1 MLYAMEGHNTVSM
14 EKGGVFV
21 NMWVLILLLFVFVLA
36 LLVISILMSNIEIK
50 LLIHKSGR
58 YERIWIGVR
67 VWHGIIRWRYEIKSI
82 QFKGMEEGFNLGVQ
96 HKDNFGTGHAGSYQD
111 NVNKQKIRRAVDW
124 VELWKKHIYGI
135 SQWLKE
141 TFFKIKVT
149 QFIWDTEVGAG
160 RAPDTAILSGLTWS
174 ATTMITGIMTRYFRF
189 TDMPRLEVVPH
200 FNTPYFSTRVVCI
213 SRIRVSQAIGAV
225 LVLIYR
231 MMRVEGGLRPWRII
245 QSKAS

>member
-1 MLYAMEGHNTVSM
+1 
-14 EKGGVFV
+14 
-21 NMWVLILLLFVFVLA
+21 MWTFIVLLLVVLFL
-36 LLVISILMSNIEIK
+36 LLVISMLMSNIEVK
-50 LLIHKSGR
+50 LLFHKSGR
-58 YERIWIGVR
+58 YERIWVGIR

-82 QFKGMEEGFNLGVQ
+82 QFKGMGEGFQLGVQ

-111 NVNKQKIRRAVDW
+111 NVNKQKIRRAINWVD
-124 VELWKKHIYGI
+124 LWKKHIYGI
-135 SQWLKE
+135 TQWLKE
-141 TFFKIKVT
+141 TLFKIKVT
-149 QFIWDTEVGAG
+149 QFVWDTEVGAG

-174 ATTMITGIMTRYFRF
+174 ATTVATGLMTRYFRF
-189 TDMPRLEVVPH
+189 IDRPHVEVVPH